1 MSKTRKEPRPININK
16 KSEIFAPNGPPKLFI
31 RTEDDLLKKAGSV
44 GS

>member
-1 MSKTRKEPRPININK
+1 MSKTRKEPRPINVNK
-16 KSEIFAPNGPPKLFI
+16 KSEILAPNGPPKLFI